1 MKMNPPTPPSDPDAT
16 EVAGPSPDTVSGSR
30 RRHLGWYAA
39 VAAGAALAGGGWAW
53 WRTHPFAEAT
63 DASRAFWDLSFDTPA
78 QSTLSMASFKG
89 KPLLLNFWA
98 TWCPPCIAELP
109 LLDAFYR
116 ENAANGW
123 QVMGIAVDQ
132 PSAVRTFMEKTPL
145 TFPVAMAGLG
155 GTELSRSL
163 GNLGGGLPFTV
174 LFAADGRI
182 LHRKIGQLTPENLRQ
197 WSQLI

>member
-1 MKMNPPTPPSDPDAT
+1 MKSKLPTPPSDSGCPQVSGACP
-16 EVAGPSPDTVSGSR
+16 EVAPVSR
-30 RRHLGWYAA
+30 RRLIGWYAA
-39 VAAGAALAGGGWAW
+39 VGGVAAAAGGGWAW
-53 WRTHPFAEAT
+53 WRTHPLPEAS
-63 DASRAFWDLSFDTPA
+63 DASRAFWERSFDTPTE
-78 QSTLSMASFKG
+78 STLAMASFRG

-109 LLDAFYR
+109 LLNAFYR
-116 ENAANGW
+116 ENSANGW

-132 PSAVRTFMEKTPL
+132 PSAVRAFMKKLPL
-145 TFPVAMAGLG
+145 DFPVAMAGLG

-182 LHRKIGQLTPENLRQ
+182 LHRKIGQLTEENLRQ
-197 WSQLI
+197 WSRLI

>member
-1 MKMNPPTPPSDPDAT
+1 
-16 EVAGPSPDTVSGSR
+16 
-30 RRHLGWYAA
+30 
-39 VAAGAALAGGGWAW
+39 
-53 WRTHPFAEAT
+53 
-63 DASRAFWDLSFDTPA
+63 
-78 QSTLSMASFKG
+78 
-89 KPLLLNFWA
+89 
-98 TWCPPCIAELP
+98 
-109 LLDAFYR
+109 
-116 ENAANGW
+116 
-123 QVMGIAVDQ
+123 MGIAVDQ
-132 PSAVRTFMEKTPL
+132 PSAVRPFMEKTPL